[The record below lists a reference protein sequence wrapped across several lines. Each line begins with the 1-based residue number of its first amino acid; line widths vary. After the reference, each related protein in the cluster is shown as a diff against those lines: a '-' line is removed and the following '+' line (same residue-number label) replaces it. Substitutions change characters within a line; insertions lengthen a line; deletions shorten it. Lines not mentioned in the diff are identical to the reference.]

1 MVLRVALLRLQHEK
15 LISPGF
21 GAPDFA
27 LAACELA
34 HACVVIGYG
43 EGLEFLGLGIKAQNG
58 IRTPVADP
66 YRVVLVNID
75 GVGLW
80 PVARQVPA
88 CPTLG
93 PAVKTEE
100 IAAVPTG
107 DPESA
112 VAVAPDPAGALARHR
127 RFQNSDGP
135 GLGID
140 LTEIAAGERS
150 EEHLAVRR
158 GGNTVRSG
166 AARGVVHRHGARFG
180 IEAAVD
186 AVLSG
191 EPEHALAIKSCRI
204 EVGVAPLLG

>member
-43 EGLEFLGLGIKAQNG
+43 EGFEFLGLSIKAQNG

-75 GVGLW
+75 GIGLW

-93 PAVKTEE
+93 
-100 IAAVPTG
+100 
-107 DPESA
+107 
-112 VAVAPDPAGALARHR
+112 
-127 RFQNSDGP
+127 
-135 GLGID
+135 
-140 LTEIAAGERS
+140 
-150 EEHLAVRR
+150 LAV
-158 GGNTVRSG
+158 VAKKIVPS
-166 AARGVVHRHGARFG
+166 
-180 IEAAVD
+180 D
-186 AVLSG
+186 AG
-191 EPEHALAIKSCRI
+191 
-204 EVGVAPLLG
+204 

>member
-43 EGLEFLGLGIKAQNG
+43 EGLEFLGLSIKAQDR

-93 PAVKTEE
+93 LAVIAEE
-100 IAAVPTG
+100 IAAVPAG
-107 DPESA
+107 DPEGA

-127 RFQNSDGP
+127 RFQNSNGP

-140 LTEIAAGERS
+140 LTEIVAGERS
-150 EEHLAVRR
+150 EEDLAIRR
-158 GGNTVRSG
+158 GGDTVRPG
-166 AARGVVHRHGARFG
+166 APRGVEHRHCARFG
-180 IEAAVD
+180 VEPAID
-186 AVLSG
+186 SVLPG
-191 EPEHALAIKSCRI
+191 EPEHALAIKSCRV
-204 EVGVAPLLG
+204 EVCVAPLLG